1 MEYMLILIGGLLGS
15 SHCVG
20 MCGGFALSI
29 GSNSQSATRNASR
42 QLIYSLGRI
51 FTYAFLGAIVGFAGA
66 ALKDYAGTLINVSAF
81 LSIAA
86 GSLLVWQG
94 LSIIGWLPG
103 AKNASSGGPC
113 LMGSFFRNFLLSSR
127 RSYMLIAGILTGFL
141 PCGLVYAFLAL
152 ASATGNFL
160 AGALVMILFGLGTV
174 PLMVLTGLSVSVISA
189 GKRQQLFRAAAV
201 VVILTGVLTIG
212 RGVAFATSSQSNNSP
227 IPCPFCHSDTTPE
240 SS

>member
-1 MEYMLILIGGLLGS
+1 MEYVLILIGGLLGS

-29 GSNSQSATRNASR
+29 GSNSQSAMSNTGR
-42 QLIYSLGRI
+42 QLVYSLGRI
-51 FTYAFLGAIVGFAGA
+51 FTYAFLGAVAGFAGA
-66 ALKDYAGTLINVSAF
+66 SLKNYAGTLINVSAF

-86 GSLLVWQG
+86 GLLLVWQG
-94 LSIIGWLPG
+94 LSIIGWVPG
-103 AKNASSGGPC
+103 TETSTSGAPC

-127 RSYMLIAGILTGFL
+127 SSDMLIAGILTGFL

-160 AGALVMILFGLGTV
+160 SGALVMTLFGLGTV
-174 PLMVLTGLSVSVISA
+174 PLMVLTGLSVSALSI

-201 VVILTGVLTIG
+201 VVILTGVLTVS
-212 RGVAFATSSQSNNSP
+212 RGVAFAASRQSSSP
-227 IPCPFCHSDTTPE
+227 VPCPFCHTDTASE